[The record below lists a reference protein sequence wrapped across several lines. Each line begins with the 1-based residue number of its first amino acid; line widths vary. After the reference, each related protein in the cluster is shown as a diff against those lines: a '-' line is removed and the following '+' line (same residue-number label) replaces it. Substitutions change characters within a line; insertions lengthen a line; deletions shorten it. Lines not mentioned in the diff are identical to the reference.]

1 MWNKIRQYIESNN
14 LLDKQAKHL
23 VALSGG
29 ADSVCLMLVLQK
41 LGYDIEAAH
50 CNFHLRGEESIR
62 DEHFCESLC
71 KRCGVTLHITHFDT
85 IEYARKHKQS
95 IETAARN
102 LRYEYFEELRR
113 DIRADDVCVA
123 HHKDDNVETVI
134 MNMVRG
140 TGLNGIIGIR
150 PVNGCIKRPLLCVTR
165 KEITEYLHAIG
176 QDYVV
181 DSTNLIDDTT
191 RNKIRLDIVPLLE
204 EINPAAKEN
213 ICRMTELI
221 ADAEHILK
229 QTVIDKLSAITR
241 HQDGYTVI
249 DSLNNAFD
257 SASISYALFYLL
269 QPLGFNAEQM
279 REIASSDKH
288 GAKWQSNSH
297 TVVIERGNILI
308 APNDYDVKQ
317 PQIEYGVVP
326 VDSHFNP
333 SLEKYFATLDG
344 DKVVMPLT
352 VRKVEKGDKFV
363 PYGMK
368 GSKLVSDYLTDKK
381 RNFFERQCQYV
392 VCDADGNIVWLVGER
407 TDNRFAVTENTIN
420 ALQIRYYNN
429 E

>member
-14 LLDKQAKHL
+14 LLNKQVKHL

-85 IEYARKHKQS
+85 IEYARKHKHS

-165 KEITEYLHAIG
+165 KEITDYLHAIG

-191 RNKIRLDIVPLLE
+191 RNKIRLDILPLLE

-229 QTVIDKLSAITR
+229 QTIIDKLSAITR

-249 DSLNNAFD
+249 DSLNNVFD

-269 QPLGFNAEQM
+269 QPLGFNAEKM

-288 GAKWQSNSH
+288 GAKWQSNTH

-308 APNDYDVKQ
+308 APNDYDGKQ
-317 PQIEYGVVP
+317 PRIEYGVVP

-333 SLEKYFATLDG
+333 SHERYFATLDG

-381 RNFFERQCQYV
+381 RNFFERQCQHV

-420 ALQIRYYNN
+420 ALQICYYNN

>member
-1 MWNKIRQYIESNN
+1 MWNKIKQYIESNN

-50 CNFHLRGEESIR
+50 CNFYLRGEESIR

-85 IEYARKHKQS
+85 IEYARKHKHS

-165 KEITEYLHAIG
+165 KEITDYLHAIG

-229 QTVIDKLSAITR
+229 QTIIDKLSAITR
-241 HQDGYTVI
+241 QQDGYTVI
-249 DSLNNAFD
+249 DSLNNVFD
-257 SASISYALFYLL
+257 SASISYAVFYLL